1 MSNAV
6 RTEGS
11 LRNLPN
17 GLLPTGRSGHIVEAG
32 WATTHGGEWSMAR
45 AGISTEAHS
54 DSLEI
59 LVVDDHQVFAQ
70 LVAVMLSNHD
80 DLNCV
85 GIAGDVE
92 GALAMAESFGPDLVL
107 MDVQLRD
114 GDGIAATAELV
125 SRDPELRVVVL
136 SAFIDRALMKR
147 AADAGACAL
156 LPKTGDLSEML
167 HVIRNARRGDFVVQ
181 PRLLRELV
189 AEQRVPHPR
198 TPPLTA
204 RELDVLRLLAAG
216 LDAGVISRELG
227 ISLNTCRGYVKNVL
241 AKLGAHSQLEAV
253 VIAMRSGLIGIGDAE
268 A

>member
-1 MSNAV
+1 M
-6 RTEGS
+6 
-11 LRNLPN
+11 
-17 GLLPTGRSGHIVEAG
+17 GRAES
-32 WATTHGGEWSMAR
+32 
-45 AGISTEAHS
+45 STKPDS
-54 DSLEI
+54 DSVEI

-80 DLNCV
+80 DLHCV
-85 GIAGDVE
+85 GIAGDVA
-92 GALAMAESFGPDLVL
+92 GALAMAESNAPDVVL

-136 SAFIDRALMKR
+136 SAFIDRALMTR

-156 LPKTGDLSEML
+156 LPKDGDLSEML

-189 AEQRVPHPR
+189 ADSRVPHPR

-241 AKLGAHSQLEAV
+241 AKFGAHSQLEAV

-268 A
+268 G